1 MPRHAGG
8 RARASRRVRAT
19 ALAGVAAAC
28 ALTLPLAVAC
38 AGQDDGRN
46 HPSSGPDDLR
56 PISVPEEG
64 AAEIRAERRG
74 APDGRVP
81 GGHAPERGATDI
93 RVPENGDAPVR
104 APTADEGLPGT
115 PVSTALRCGPAL
127 SSPDG
132 VEAQTCVVVRGEDV
146 WARTYYRNT
155 TGAPLDAAL
164 SLLGPDGHSVRSRCV
179 AGAGDDPSLCETP
192 HVRLEGEPLRYTAVA
207 EFAAHTGGARE
218 GRLLLRA
225 GSNSPSGRGE

>member
-8 RARASRRVRAT
+8 RARTSRRARAT

-28 ALTLPLAVAC
+28 VIALPLAVAC
-38 AGQDDGRN
+38 AGRDDGRR
-46 HPSSGPDDLR
+46 HASAGPDDLR
-56 PISVPEEG
+56 PVS
-64 AAEIRAERRG
+64 
-74 APDGRVP
+74 
-81 GGHAPERGATDI
+81 APEGRAS
-93 RVPENGDAPVR
+93 PSPSEGDAPAGDDSPDGDALDGNAPVR
-104 APTADEGLPGT
+104 TPEADQAPPGAHL
-115 PVSTALRCGPAL
+115 STALRCGPSL

-132 VEAQTCVVVRGEDV
+132 VEAQTCVAVQGKDV

-179 AGAGDDPSLCETP
+179 AGTGDDPSLCETP
-192 HVRLEGEPLRYTAVA
+192 RVRLNGEPVRYTAVA
-207 EFAAHTGGARE
+207 EFAAHAGGAGD

-225 GSNSPSGRGE
+225 GSNSPPAGDR